1 MVHLKKI
8 MIMTSLI
15 LMVITGSVF
24 AFPNEPGGFR
34 QYKWGMNESEVVSRL
49 ENDIVGIL
57 QGW

>member
-1 MVHLKKI
+1 

-24 AFPNEPGGFR
+24 AFPNEPDGFR